1 MTTSLARDAWRG
13 LAQFV
18 AALAVLLW
26 LSAWTLRFWQAWVYL
41 LVFTACVSAITAYFL
56 RHDPELVVR
65 RMRAGPAAE
74 HDPAQRRIQA
84 IASVMLC
91 ALYVVAGLDRRW
103 NWSRG
108 WDAIGWPL
116 SLAADAVVAA
126 GFAVIFRTFQENSYA
141 SATVEVGAAQRVIST
156 GPYGLVRHP
165 MYAGAIPLFL
175 ATPLALGS
183 WWALIP
189 AAGLA
194 AVVVSRLRKEEDFLA
209 RDLPGYADYMRQ
221 VRFRLV
227 PGVW

>member
-1 MTTSLARDAWRG
+1 M
-13 LAQFV
+13 
-18 AALAVLLW
+18 
-26 LSAWTLRFWQAWVYL
+26 
-41 LVFTACVSAITAYFL
+41 
-56 RHDPELVVR
+56 
-65 RMRAGPAAE
+65 
-74 HDPAQRRIQA
+74 
-84 IASVMLC
+84 
-91 ALYVVAGLDRRW
+91 
-103 NWSRG
+103 
-108 WDAIGWPL
+108 
-116 SLAADAVVAA
+116 AA

-141 SATVEVGAAQRVIST
+141 SATVEVGDAQRVIST

-227 PGVW
+227 PGIW

>member
-1 MTTSLARDAWRG
+1 MTTSLARNAWRG

-74 HDPAQRRIQA
+74 HDPVQRRIQA

-91 ALYVVAGLDRRW
+91 GLYVVAGLDRRW
-103 NWSRG
+103 HWSSRSEAVD
-108 WDAIGWPL
+108 WRL

-194 AVVVSRLRKEEDFLA
+194 AVVVLRLRKEEDFLA
-209 RDLPGYADYMRQ
+209 RDLPGYADYMRR

-227 PGVW
+227 PGIW

>member
-1 MTTSLARDAWRG
+1 MSTSLARNAWRG

-41 LVFTACVSAITAYFL
+41 LVFTACVSGITAYFL

-74 HDPAQRRIQA
+74 HDPAQRRLQA

-103 NWSRG
+103 GRSGGSEPIDWR
-108 WDAIGWPL
+108 L

-141 SATVEVGAAQRVIST
+141 SATVEVGDAQRVIST

-175 ATPLALGS
+175 ATSLALGS

-194 AVVVSRLRKEEDFLA
+194 AVIVSRLRKEEDFLA

-227 PGVW
+227 PGIW

>member
-1 MTTSLARDAWRG
+1 MSTSLARDAWRG

-41 LVFTACVSAITAYFL
+41 LVFTVCVSAITAYFL

-108 WDAIGWPL
+108 LDAIGWRL